1 MRRWWFA
8 MRPAA
13 AATLIAKPCKSLA
26 ADDRS
31 HELSGDEQ
39 RTVALFQKCSNSVV
53 HINTFVRKE
62 TSPYGFFGSLQ
73 DIKQGTGSGFLW
85 DAEHIVTNY
94 HVIKDADKATI
105 VFADHSSFEATL
117 VGTEPDHDLA
127 VLRCQTPAA
136 CQALEKGV
144 SSKLQV
150 GQKVFAIGNPFG
162 LDQTLTNG
170 IVSGLGREMQ
180 GVNGT
185 LMRNLVQTDA
195 AINPG
200 NSGGPLLDSKG
211 RLIGVNTMI
220 ASPSGAWAGVGFAIP
235 VDTVKRIVQQ
245 LIKHGYVKRAY
256 LGLHLATEQLNEH
269 LARSVG
275 QITGVL
281 ILKMDPGSPAEKAG
295 LRPFLQTHGG
305 IIVGDEIVELN
316 GHEVQSADDVMAILD
331 EQHIGDT
338 IQVKYRRREA
348 RRIETR
354 QTSVQLGERPRHARQ
369 DSSGLRPVRRSKL

>member
-117 VGTEPDHDLA
+117 
-127 VLRCQTPAA
+127 
-136 CQALEKGV
+136 ALEKGV

>member
-338 IQVKYRRREA
+338 IQAATREKVKALMSKRLKRMRS
-348 RRIETR
+348 R
-354 QTSVQLGERPRHARQ
+354 QRWP
-369 DSSGLRPVRRSKL
+369 P